1 MSLDKNELKYLI
13 NELKKVFATKKE
25 FDNMK
30 DVVDE
35 PPVYV
40 EPTASLSINPVI
52 MLRNELT
59 EVTIAPKF
67 VQNDAG
73 DITRVVVKR
82 NDEVLYDVGTLD
94 VFTDFVSAEHD
105 QSIVYTVEIYFN
117 DGIVKESLLG
127 EPDVDNSIKGGV
139 RIVKNSVTAYAPSF
153 YGIMDNNYNFINSV
167 KILNPSKKY
176 TFEHINMTSARF
188 AYAYPRSYGEI
199 NSIKDA
205 NNFEYIQSYT
215 KTVMENDGIEY
226 LVYILTDPVTITDF
240 KQIFS

>member
-1 MSLDKNELKYLI
+1 MSLDKNELKYLV

-25 FDNMK
+25 FDIIK

-40 EPTASLSINPVI
+40 EPTASVSIKPVN
-52 MLRNELT
+52 MFKNELT
-59 EVTIAPKF
+59 EVTITPKF

-73 DITRVVVKR
+73 SVRNVVVKR
-82 NDEVLYDVGTLD
+82 NGEVIYDVGVLD
-94 VFTDFVSAEHD
+94 TFTDVVSADHNET
-105 QSIVYTVEIYFN
+105 ITYTVEIYYN
-117 DGIVKESLLG
+117 
-127 EPDVDNSIKGGV
+127 KGG
-139 RIVKNSVTAYAPSF
+139 IKNSSIGIPYPEYAIEAGKVKATTSITAYAPSF
-153 YGIMDNNYNFINSV
+153 YGVMDENYNFTNSV
-167 KILNPSKKY
+167 KILNPNKRY

-188 AYAYPRSYGEI
+188 AYAYPSSYGEI
-199 NSIKDA
+199 TSIKDA

-215 KTVMENDGIEY
+215 KTVMENDGVEY